1 MSEIIAYEVDGNPLD
16 IEVHNSNN
24 LQGTPIYLDN
34 SPQSLEIIRHSTAHL
49 MAHAIK
55 RIYKDAQFF
64 VGPVVEDG
72 FYYDFRVQEKISEAD
87 LKEIEKMM
95 LQIAKERVAVER
107 YELSKAEVSE
117 KFKEDDLKQEV
128 LKRIPEGAVSI
139 YKQDDFDDI
148 CRGPHVP
155 NMGLLRNFKLTR
167 VAGAYLGG
175 DENREMLTR
184 ISIRSIFSDC

>member
-1 MSEIIAYEVDGNPLD
+1 
-16 IEVHNSNN
+16 
-24 LQGTPIYLDN
+24 
-34 SPQSLEIIRHSTAHL
+34 

-87 LKEIEKMM
+87 LKEIEKVM

-117 KFKEDDLKQEV
+117 KFISDDLKQEV
-128 LKRIPEGAVSI
+128 LKRIPDGAVSI
-139 YKQDDFDDI
+139 YKQGDFEDI

-155 NMGLLRNFKLTR
+155 NRGRLRNFKRTR

-184 ISIRSIFSDC
+184 IYGTAFADKEGDTSSVSYGNRLLEIDTYWRVS